1 MLQYILL
8 DASFVMEWHF
18 NYNFCLSPLFCI
30 SFTEYLYFLQPL
42 KLYLSRFLLL
52 PLLQICAS
60 SSQQCFFVF
69 VPNPYFLILL
79 FQLLISGRITK
90 HGVASPF
97 TQPYTHSFI
106 HSFIHFFTQKLVS
119 KFPLPS
125 RVLQEPLCS
134 NGEVA
139 IPEFLPFIVPLERK
153 LYNTGK

>member
-97 TQPYTHSFI
+97 TQPCTHPFI
-106 HSFIHFFTQKLVS
+106 HSFIFSLKNW
-119 KFPLPS
+119 LPNS
-125 RVLQEPLCS
+125 RCPPGCCRNLCALM
-134 NGEVA
+134 VR
-139 IPEFLPFIVPLERK
+139 LPFQNFCHL
-153 LYNTGK
+153 